1 MSTEGVVHGS
11 LAFGDFAIDRADERL
26 LGPQGPVRLGHKAY
40 RVLLLLAE
48 QEGRLLT
55 KDALFASVWDGTLV
69 GESALTSV
77 IKELRRALGDESRT
91 PRYIES
97 VYGRGY
103 RLLPEVSRGPGTAAR
118 AEPEAARP
126 APAPAGAALG
136 RPPLLYIPAFDD
148 SALRE
153 SQPHLAAVVREE
165 ILFALSRFRDIRLV
179 SDAATATAPTASGYG
194 ERDYQLSM
202 KLIPHAASVRAFA
215 RLCRLST
222 QAIIWAD
229 NIDLADGSP
238 GANVDTLV
246 RRIAAAALP
255 RLHDDLL
262 SHLPARPEDV
272 YDLYFLT
279 KLRMRGMDSF
289 AEAREVA
296 AAWERLIEDNP
307 NFAPAYPPLTRLYN
321 TDYCYAGLGSTGEK
335 ERRRAYELAH
345 RALAIDPT
353 ESHLQTVKGWS
364 HLWAGETA
372 LARQHLDQALHL
384 NPYNQSRLV
393 EVATAFMYLD
403 DLDGAAELLERCRDL
418 TPFATEAPHE
428 EQGLLH
434 LLRDE
439 FDPAARQLAL
449 VRRHHPDDRAGT
461 RPTIK
466 GELYGLLAAAG
477 QEAPDLEARAR
488 HWQESMREHWSAAGP
503 PDDDRLKQWVLY
515 HCPFQNAARRDW
527 IVNLLERALGAA
539 RRAPPH
545 SPGRA
550 RRRTGSAPSPDGA
563 GG

>member
-1 MSTEGVVHGS
+1 MQDCLT
-11 LAFGDFAIDRADERL
+11 FGDFTLDRADERL
-26 LGPQGPVRLGHKAY
+26 LGPQGPVRLGNKAY

-55 KDALFASVWDGTLV
+55 KDALFSSVWDGTIV
-69 GESALTSV
+69 SESALTSV

-97 VYGRGY
+97 IYGRGY
-103 RLLPEVSRGPGTAAR
+103 RLLPEVSSGRGTAGR
-118 AEPEAARP
+118 AEPEAATP
-126 APAPAGAALG
+126 APTPPGASLG

-148 SALRE
+148 SASRE

-179 SDAATATAPTASGYG
+179 SNAATTTAPAAGYG
-194 ERDYQLSM
+194 ERDYELSM
-202 KLIPHAASVRAFA
+202 RLVHNGASVRAFA

-222 QAIIWAD
+222 RAIIWAD
-229 NIDLADGSP
+229 NIDLADASP
-238 GANVDTLV
+238 GADVDTLV

-262 SHLPARPEDV
+262 SHRPAVPQDV
-272 YDLYFLT
+272 YDLYLLT
-279 KLRMRGMDSF
+279 KLRMRGQDSF
-289 AEAREVA
+289 AEAKDVA
-296 AAWERLIEDNP
+296 AAWERLIEEHP
-307 NFAPAYPPLTRLYN
+307 EFAPAYPPLTRLYN
-321 TDYCYAGLGSTGEK
+321 TDYCYSGLGATGEK

-345 RALAIDPT
+345 RAFAIDPT

-372 LARQHLDQALHL
+372 LARQHLNEALRL

-403 DLDGAAELLERCRDL
+403 DLGGAADLLARCRDL

-434 LLRDE
+434 LLREE
-439 FDPAARQLAL
+439 FDLAAEQLTL

-461 RPTIK
+461 KATIK
-466 GELYGLLAAAG
+466 AELYALLAAAG
-477 QEAPDLEARAR
+477 LEAPDLPARAR
-488 HWQESMREHWSAAGP
+488 YWQASMSECWCNADP
-503 PDDDRLKQWVLY
+503 LDDERLKQWVLY

-539 RRAPPH
+539 RPAPPRT
-545 SPGRA
+545 PARA
-550 RRRTGSAPSPDGA
+550 HPKTRS
-563 GG
+563 

>member
-1 MSTEGVVHGS
+1 MQDCLT
-11 LAFGDFAIDRADERL
+11 FGDFTIDRGDERL
-26 LGPQGPVRLGHKAY
+26 LGPQGPVRLGNKAF
-40 RVLLLLAE
+40 RVLVQLAE

-55 KDALFASVWDGTLV
+55 KDALFSSVWDGTIV
-69 GESALTSV
+69 SESALTSV

-97 VYGRGY
+97 IYGRGY
-103 RLLPEVSRGPGTAAR
+103 RLLPEVRHGRGEPAR
-118 AEPEAARP
+118 AAPEAAGRADSP
-126 APAPAGAALG
+126 RQTSLG

-148 SALRE
+148 SALRD
-153 SQPHLAAVVREE
+153 SQPHLAAVLREE

-179 SDAATATAPTASGYG
+179 SDAATSDAATAGGYG
-194 ERDYQLSM
+194 ERDYQLSL
-202 KLIPHAASVRAFA
+202 KLIPNTGSVRAFA

-229 NIDLADGSP
+229 NIDLAEDSLGP
-238 GANVDTLV
+238 DVDLLV
-246 RRIAAAALP
+246 RKVAAAALP

-262 SHLPARPEDV
+262 SHLPERAQDL

-279 KLRMRGMDSF
+279 KLKMRGMDSF
-289 AEAREVA
+289 AEAKEVA
-296 AAWERLIEDNP
+296 AAWERLIEEHP

-321 TDYCYAGLGSTGEK
+321 TDYCYSGLGATGEK

-345 RALAIDPT
+345 RAFAIDPT

-364 HLWAGETA
+364 HLWAGEAA
-372 LARQHLDQALHL
+372 LARQHLQEALRL

-403 DLDGAAELLERCRDL
+403 DLDGAADLLERCRNL
-418 TPFATEAPHE
+418 SPFATEAPHE

-434 LLRDE
+434 LLRSE
-439 FDPAARQLAL
+439 FDPAAEQLAL

-466 GELYGLLAAAG
+466 GELYALLAAAG
-477 QEAPDLEARAR
+477 REDADLAERTR
-488 HWQESMREHWSAAGP
+488 IWRGSMAERWCKDEP
-503 PDDDRLKQWVLY
+503 LNDDGLKTWVLY

-527 IVNLLERALGAA
+527 ILDLLERALGPT
-539 RRAPPH
+539 RQAPPRTG
-545 SPGRA
+545 GRA
-550 RRRTGSAPSPDGA
+550 RPRTQS
-563 GG
+563 